1 MTAQHLIYF
10 SPVTNIP
17 KREIGFY
24 VLFFGNW
31 KAIESRVLVMAIGLF
46 IYLHWLSTYQ
56 ETGFGLHAL
65 SGYVILFNSPIFL
78 LMSSFTNPMLWI
90 NEWRLKSSYSK

>member
-24 VLFFGNW
+24 LLFFGNW

-46 IYLHWLSTYQ
+46 IICTD
-56 ETGFGLHAL
+56 
-65 SGYVILFNSPIFL
+65 
-78 LMSSFTNPMLWI
+78 
-90 NEWRLKSSYSK
+90 